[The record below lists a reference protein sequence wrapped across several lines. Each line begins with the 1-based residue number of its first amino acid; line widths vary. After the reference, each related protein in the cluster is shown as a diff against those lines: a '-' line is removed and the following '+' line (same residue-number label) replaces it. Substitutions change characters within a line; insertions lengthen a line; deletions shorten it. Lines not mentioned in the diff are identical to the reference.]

1 MCAGKLNLQ
10 PQNTTTA
17 HQEGDAM
24 RSRTLQFATIVI
36 LLSSLLL
43 STVTVSAQTAT
54 NDWSRLN
61 ALPNGSKIS
70 VKLKSGKTV
79 DGALNS
85 VSDTT
90 LSLTV
95 KKAAQDLRHEDVD
108 SVYQVKRKSAGKE
121 TLIGLGVGAGAGAAL
136 GAAGDT
142 ADENNFLDT
151 DGLLTAVG
159 AVIGGGIGALSGF
172 LIGRSGKKRVLL
184 YQAK

>member
-1 MCAGKLNLQ
+1 
-10 PQNTTTA
+10 
-17 HQEGDAM
+17 M
-24 RSRTLQFATIVI
+24 RTRTLQFATIGI

-43 STVTVSAQTAT
+43 SSVTVSAQTAT

-61 ALPNGSKIS
+61 AVPAGSKVS
-70 VKLKSGKTV
+70 VKLKSGKII
-79 DGALNS
+79 DGTLNS

-95 KKAAQDLRHEDVD
+95 KHAPRDLRREDVAT
-108 SVYQVKRKSAGKE
+108 VHQLKKKSAGKE

-151 DGLLTAVG
+151 DGLLTAAG
-159 AVIGGGIGALSGF
+159 AIIGGGIGALSGF
-172 LIGRSGKKRVLL
+172 LIGRSGKKRLL
-184 YQAK
+184 VYEAK

>member
-1 MCAGKLNLQ
+1 
-10 PQNTTTA
+10 
-17 HQEGDAM
+17 M
-24 RSRTLQFATIVI
+24 RTRTLQFATIGI

-61 ALPNGSKIS
+61 AVPAGSKLS
-70 VKLKSGKTV
+70 VKLKSGKTI
-79 DGALNS
+79 DGTLNS

-95 KKAAQDLRHEDVD
+95 KKAAQDLRREDIATVH
-108 SVYQVKRKSAGKE
+108 QLKKKSAGKE

-142 ADENNFLDT
+142 ADENNFFDT
-151 DGLLTAVG
+151 DGLLTAAG
-159 AVIGGGIGALSGF
+159 AIIGGGIGALSGF
-172 LIGRSGKKRVLL
+172 FIGRRGRKRILV
-184 YQAK
+184 YEAK